1 MSLKQ
6 VENWLWPLVA
16 FTISWSYQSHGRI
29 FGRLRLFVK
38 GRSRWF
44 FTKTRLMG
52 SLVFPLIL
60 PTRYTSKNRFFV
72 LWCRCDNFISW
83 KKIGDDPSTTAWWE
97 SVFLGMIWFFPCMT
111 FTKGVEKPPGTSWG
125 SWPKR
130 RKWPTEIRW
139 EASRLLAVQS
149 WREKQP
155 KRCTQFFFVQAN
167 PCNIT
172 SNICIQLPCGVIQQ
186 TMVISDK
193 LYIPMVWP
201 GISQTSIG
209 EKHPK
214 SLMIKK
220 SQLGCRNSPWSK
232 ISPGWET
239 PTKSRISD
247 DPNQK
252 LGWFS
257 TF

>member
-1 MSLKQ
+1 MILLQ
-6 VENWLWPLVA
+6 LHGGNPFFWGWFDFFHAWL
-16 FTISWSYQSHGRI
+16 SR
-29 FGRLRLFVK
+29 K
-38 GRSRWF
+38 G
-44 FTKTRLMG
+44 
-52 SLVFPLIL
+52 
-60 PTRYTSKNRFFV
+60 SK
-72 LWCRCDNFISW
+72 
-83 KKIGDDPSTTAWWE
+83 
-97 SVFLGMIWFFPCMT
+97 
-111 FTKGVEKPPGTSWG
+111 KPPGTSWG

-232 ISPGWET
+232 IFSWMRNPNKEQNLWWS
-239 PTKSRISD
+239 KSKTRVVFNVLKKKMIPR
-247 DPNQK
+247 PNFDLLYLLHQN
-252 LGWFS
+252 LGFCKKS
-257 TF
+257 HLVKRYRV